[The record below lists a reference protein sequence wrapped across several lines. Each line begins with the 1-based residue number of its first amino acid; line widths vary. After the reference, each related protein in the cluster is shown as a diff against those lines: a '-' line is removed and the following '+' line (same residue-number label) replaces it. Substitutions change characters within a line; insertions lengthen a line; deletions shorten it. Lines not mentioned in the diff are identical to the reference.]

1 MLTPDLQQELL
12 NNIAE
17 NVKETLRDPRF
28 EAQTAN
34 MTWLTYELGM
44 KFQKQDRTP
53 EDIRNTPAHQNE
65 IKLTNAMAFEMSV
78 LNSVMLKDMFNEGI
92 DDFFDDPHTASIF
105 ADMTAEQKEQS
116 RRQLKNMVADR
127 LDVTP
132 TTEHG
137 ALFKATIENE
147 YRKEVIAKDGDK
159 AALRMNFVQ
168 EMLNPIDRT
177 MNYIRNV
184 TRDNLPEALQVLK
197 HQHMKAPHCA
207 KASMIGLADHTAT
220 LASESGVVQR
230 TVKNV
235 IIPVTRNVVPTTFIE
250 HYNNDALTDE
260 EIQWAV
266 SAFDSAHRNSAPDYA
281 SFKKGDQPL
290 FNDAELHIAEL
301 NPALAGGLKVKAVA
315 EALSG
320 SDISEINPTKNT
332 RELFHPHIVDKRHE
346 NASIFEII
354 VDFIKDLLGI
364 NAKEK
369 KQISEMQRAADANRA
384 AYRGTVS
391 KENREKISFN
401 ELSAE
406 NMVDKVTKNTEK
418 QAPSKQKS
426 APSKGR

>member
-34 MTWLTYELGM
+34 ITWLTYELGK
-44 KFQKQDRTP
+44 KFESQNEIP
-53 EDIRNTPAHQNE
+53 EDIRNRTANQNE

-78 LNSVMLKDMFNEGI
+78 LNSVMLKDMFNDGI

-132 TTEHG
+132 TTEQG

-147 YRKEVIAKDGDK
+147 YRKEVIGRNGDK
-159 AALRMNFVQ
+159 AALRMNFAQ
-168 EMLNPIDRT
+168 KMLNPITNT

-184 TRDNLPEALQVLK
+184 THDNLPEVLQVLK
-197 HQHMKAPHCA
+197 HQQMKAPHCA

-220 LASESGVVQR
+220 LAAESGVVQR
-230 TVKNV
+230 TVNDV
-235 IIPVTRNVVPTTFIE
+235 IIPITQNVVPTTFIE
-250 HYNNDALTDE
+250 HYNNDTITDE

-266 SAFDSAHRNSAPDYA
+266 SAFDSAHKNSTPDYA
-281 SFKKGDQPL
+281 SFRKGDQPL
-290 FNDAELHIAEL
+290 FNNAELHIAEL
-301 NPALAGGLKVKAVA
+301 NPTLAGGLKVKAVA

-320 SDISEINPTKNT
+320 SDISEINPAKSA
-332 RELFHPHIVDKRHE
+332 RELFHPNIVDKRHE
-346 NASIFEII
+346 NANIFEII
-354 VDFIKDLLGI
+354 LDFIKDLLGI

-369 KQISEMQRAADANRA
+369 QQINEMQHAADANCE

-391 KENREKISFN
+391 NENREKISFDK
-401 ELSAE
+401 LSAE
-406 NMVDKVTKNTEK
+406 NTVDKVTNPPEKNRSLTK
-418 QAPSKQKS
+418 DF
-426 APSKGR
+426 SKGR